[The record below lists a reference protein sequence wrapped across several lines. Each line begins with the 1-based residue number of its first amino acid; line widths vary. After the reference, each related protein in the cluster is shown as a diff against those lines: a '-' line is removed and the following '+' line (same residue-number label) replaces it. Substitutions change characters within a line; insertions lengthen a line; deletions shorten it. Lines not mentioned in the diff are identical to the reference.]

1 MKFKPPAFLENIESP
16 VEGEVA
22 LRKYAANPLSF
33 GGDGSLD
40 LFAGNSADATGNRTA
55 IVIGIDEVGR
65 GPLAGPV
72 VACAAVLKSPD
83 ALLTLNDSKKLS
95 RPKREAMFEQVKD
108 ACACYAIASAS
119 VEEIDEMNILEAD
132 FLAMRRALQAL
143 GFPGLNETAPEIPI
157 DAKGSLNNVIQNNAA
172 NNVIQNGAQR
182 NEGSSDSSSNVIMP
196 DSAAC
201 HPGLVPGSPFSANI
215 LIAVDG
221 NLKIHGVPA
230 EKQMPIVKG
239 DGRIASISAASILA
253 KVFRDRY
260 MDKLEELYPGYGFDK
275 HAGYGTKA
283 HLDAIRRQGFT
294 PAHRKSFHPKSL

>member
-1 MKFKPPAFLENIESP
+1 MF
-16 VEGEVA
+16 
-22 LRKYAANPLSF
+22 
-33 GGDGSLD
+33 
-40 LFAGNSADATGNRTA
+40 DA
-55 IVIGIDEVGR
+55 
-65 GPLAGPV
+65 
-72 VACAAVLKSPD
+72 
-83 ALLTLNDSKKLS
+83 
-95 RPKREAMFEQVKD
+95 VKD

-119 VEEIDEMNILEAD
+119 VEEIDEINILEAD

-157 DAKGSLNNVIQNNAA
+157 EVKGSFKDAANVILNE
-172 NNVIQNGAQR
+172 AQR
-182 NEGSSDSSSNVIMP
+182 NEGSSNGFP
-196 DSAAC
+196 
-201 HPGLVPGSPFSANI
+201 NI
-215 LIAVDG
+215 LVAVDG
-221 NLKIHGVPA
+221 NLKIRGVPA